1 MKEVEKNEIKRL
13 SDRLDAIR
21 HQQAGLSLVESAD
34 KYAELEK
41 EKETLEA
48 EIIRLRE
55 VHSQKLSKEAQK
67 LMNLPFRRA
76 ITKKEQAD
84 MGKLKK
90 RRTRP
95 DRGAPDDGAGP
106 GNGAQR
112 DDRVREE
119 RVLNL
124 PHLRLSGHP
133 CTEDV
138 LRASGY
144 IPNFYPDVFTP
155 LIYKFIFNGNPR
167 FFGMKNSTIMPIC
180 IYAMNFFI
188 PFSHIPQNMIDPQN

>member
-1 MKEVEKNEIKRL
+1 MKEIEKNEIKRL

-34 KYAELEK
+34 KYAEL

-90 RRTRP
+90 SV
-95 DRGAPDDGAGP
+95 RGLIVVHPMTALG
-106 GNGAQR
+106 
-112 DDRVREE
+112 REMGLKE
-119 RVLNL
+119 MTGFAK
-124 PHLRLSGHP
+124 S
-133 CTEDV
+133 E
-138 LRASGY
+138 
-144 IPNFYPDVFTP
+144 F
-155 LIYKFIFNGNPR
+155 
-167 FFGMKNSTIMPIC
+167 
-180 IYAMNFFI
+180 
-188 PFSHIPQNMIDPQN
+188 

>member
-34 KYAELEK
+34 KYAEL

-90 RRTRP
+90 SV
-95 DRGAPDDGAGP
+95 RGLIVVHPMTALG
-106 GNGAQR
+106 
-112 DDRVREE
+112 REMGLKE
-119 RVLNL
+119 MT
-124 PHLRLSGHP
+124 G
-133 CTEDV
+133 
-138 LRASGY
+138 
-144 IPNFYPDVFTP
+144 
-155 LIYKFIFNGNPR
+155 
-167 FFGMKNSTIMPIC
+167 
-180 IYAMNFFI
+180 
-188 PFSHIPQNMIDPQN
+188 FSKTAF

>member
-67 LMNLPFRRA
+67 LMTCRFAARS
-76 ITKKEQAD
+76 
-84 MGKLKK
+84 LKK
-90 RRTRP
+90 SRP
-95 DRGAPDDGAGP
+95 IWA
-106 GNGAQR
+106 
-112 DDRVREE
+112 
-119 RVLNL
+119 
-124 PHLRLSGHP
+124 
-133 CTEDV
+133 
-138 LRASGY
+138 
-144 IPNFYPDVFTP
+144 
-155 LIYKFIFNGNPR
+155 
-167 FFGMKNSTIMPIC
+167 NSKKA
-180 IYAMNFFI
+180 YAA
-188 PFSHIPQNMIDPQN
+188 